1 MSQDYGRYRN
11 GKGRFKQNELGE
23 VIQNGE
29 EKRKSMDQGRED
41 IIKSL
46 IIIYIYIYKSS
57 VFRHDLKADSE
68 STVLSWSG
76 MLFHKVDTVL
86 SKRRLP

>member
-1 MSQDYGRYRN
+1 MRQ
-11 GKGRFKQNELGE
+11 
-23 VIQNGE
+23 
-29 EKRKSMDQGRED
+29 KRESRDQGRED

-46 IIIYIYIYKSS
+46 IVIYIIHIKVNLNIYKRKACLKRY

-76 MLFHKVDTVL
+76 MLFHKVTQFCRNGGYHRSL
-86 SKRRLP
+86 FWW

>member
-1 MSQDYGRYRN
+1 MRQ
-11 GKGRFKQNELGE
+11 
-23 VIQNGE
+23 
-29 EKRKSMDQGRED
+29 KRESRDQGRED

-46 IIIYIYIYKSS
+46 IIIYIIHIKVNLNIYKRKACLKRY

-76 MLFHKVDTVL
+76 MLFHKVDAVL

>member
-11 GKGRFKQNELGE
+11 GKGGLKQNVLGE

-29 EKRKSMDQGRED
+29 EKRKSRDQGRED

-46 IIIYIYIYKSS
+46 IIIYIYI
-57 VFRHDLKADSE
+57 
-68 STVLSWSG
+68 
-76 MLFHKVDTVL
+76 
-86 SKRRLP
+86 

>member
-29 EKRKSMDQGRED
+29 EKRKSRDQGRED

-46 IIIYIYIYKSS
+46 IIIYIYI
-57 VFRHDLKADSE
+57 
-68 STVLSWSG
+68 
-76 MLFHKVDTVL
+76 
-86 SKRRLP
+86 